1 MVMFFR
7 KIKNTETLDFLLVK
21 NIGKEFSDLKILFIK
36 DHSS

>member
-21 NIGKEFSDLKILFIK
+21 NIDKEFSDLKILFIK